1 MNTAINSYTFSLS
14 SGFSAEISVFV
25 QTGASVQLDIQTQ
38 DLPEFFFLSWSN
50 YKSENIVTY
59 ISGTKE
65 VKPHRIYKD
74 RMYFN
79 KTTFS
84 LTLTN
89 MQKTDSGLY
98 RVKTNGE
105 SESNIATYRVSVM
118 GVCDLN

>member
-1 MNTAINSYTFSLS
+1 MNTAVNSYTFSLS

-38 DLPEFFFLSWSN
+38 DLPEFHVLFWSN
-50 YKSENIVTY
+50 DKSENIVTY
-59 ISGTKE
+59 ISGNK
-65 VKPHRIYKD
+65 VIPHRIYKD
-74 RMYFN
+74 RVDFN

-98 RVKTNGE
+98 RLNTNGQ

-118 GVCDLN
+118 GECDVN

>member
-1 MNTAINSYTFSLS
+1 MNTAVNSYTFSLS

-38 DLPEFFFLSWSN
+38 DLPEFYVLFWSN
-50 YKSENIVTY
+50 DKSENIVTY
-59 ISGTKE
+59 IRVTKE
-65 VKPHRIYKD
+65 VIPHLIYKD
-74 RMYFN
+74 RVDFN

-84 LTLTN
+84 LTLRN

-98 RVKTNGE
+98 RAKTNGQ

-118 GVCDLN
+118 GECDVN